1 MRTSSFPPIYV
12 STKEESFFLNFFVL
26 RGAKNTSK
34 TCGLTRVRTR
44 DSDLEVIRG
53 HFCREQ
59 FYEWFGGKRQF
70 LENTDEREFCDHSC
84 VRAYIFS
91 ASLKMLLKIRTRVR
105 VYISILRVNF
115 KL

>member
-44 DSDLEVIRG
+44 VRNTTDTS
-53 HFCREQ
+53 
-59 FYEWFGGKRQF
+59 YEY
-70 LENTDEREFCDHSC
+70 ERETQTW
-84 VRAYIFS
+84 RLYEAIFVES
-91 ASLKMLLKIRTRVR
+91 NFTSGLVEKDSFWKIQTKESFVITRVYAR
-105 VYISILRVNF
+105 ISSLSRS
-115 KL
+115 KCS